1 MPIPPPTSS
10 SGSEFAAAL
19 VAGDWMKANPVPTPR
34 IPAAISTGDAPAK
47 VEMNRTESH
56 DPEVRQDGE
65 PYTDAVGEPS

>member
-1 MPIPPPTSS
+1 
-10 SGSEFAAAL
+10 
-19 VAGDWMKANPVPTPR
+19 MKANPVPTPR